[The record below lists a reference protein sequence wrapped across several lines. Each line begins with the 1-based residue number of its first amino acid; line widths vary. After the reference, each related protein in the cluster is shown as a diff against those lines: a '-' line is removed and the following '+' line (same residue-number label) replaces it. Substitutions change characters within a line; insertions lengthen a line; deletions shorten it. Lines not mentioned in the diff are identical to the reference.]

1 MLKGAVVMGKSRLT
15 CSLLAFLAV
24 AWSAAS
30 ASIAIAREA
39 RVEAAEAVVQGQ
51 WSRAAEQARIWAADQ
66 GDPAAYQIMAY
77 GHVWASRYADLAE
90 SLERLTQADSSRE
103 LCDWT
108 GRLVEGNPANANCL
122 VLHADALMRS
132 GSTGEAV
139 EALEPAVRGGSAL
152 AANLR
157 GMLRCLESDYGKAV
171 LDLNQAAAGRADWP
185 EPYVNRGIARICLG
199 DIDGAIADLDRAL
212 SLEERIPL
220 AYNARA
226 AAHFLAGNQEQGEQ
240 DLARALELSPGTTW
254 LSGNRQLLA
263 RRGPVLPMLGK
274 RAGVLAAKYDVVID
288 IPGVNTQG
296 SQRPGLWAPHLS
308 GEGAIAFNIRHE
320 GSGLWPGHQ
329 TPEDNVIELPKAF
342 DRATVQQRMGP
353 VWDAVRSGK
362 PVYLKLDQNLG
373 AAGYLLGKPG
383 EIDYAA
389 NVADTIID
397 NVKTMRPSASIAE
410 NVHSAGTTVLHKQQ
424 NLGRVDYALV
434 GSDRHSVG
442 AVDNL
447 VRSHPNTF
455 FDIVGGDWD
464 LPDWG
469 ARFFTPQT
477 DNARA
482 IIYKP
487 VENPFK
493 VHSKLAHPETFGT
506 FEVRTHDGSYRVD
519 DTLNNIRESPVRRPM
534 LAPPPDD
541 GLTGPLGF
549 HNSPLTGSDR
559 QGVYLGFD
567 DSNLEIVLEGQS
579 GSSTLVCGASCPPV
593 THRARDR
600 RDSELLVLPFAL
612 LG

>member
-1 MLKGAVVMGKSRLT
+1 MGKSRLM

-24 AWSAAS
+24 AWSAAP
-30 ASIAIAREA
+30 ASIALAREA

-77 GHVWASRYADLAE
+77 AHVWASQYADVTQD
-90 SLERLTQADSSRE
+90 LERLAQSDSSGE

-132 GSTGEAV
+132 GDTGKAV
-139 EALEPAVRGGSAL
+139 EALGPAVQAGSPL

-157 GMLRCLESDYGKAV
+157 GMLRCLEGDYGEAV
-171 LDLNQAAAGRADWP
+171 GDLNQAAAGRADWP
-185 EPYVNRGIARICLG
+185 EPYVNRGIARICLS

-212 SLEERIPL
+212 NLEERIPL

-226 AAHFLAGNQEQGEQ
+226 AAHFLAGDQEKGQQ
-240 DLARALELSPGTTW
+240 DLARAAELSPGTTW
-254 LSGNRQLLA
+254 LSDNGQLLA
-263 RRGPVLPMLGK
+263 RRGPALPMLGK

-296 SQRPGLWAPHLS
+296 SERPGLWAPHLS
-308 GEGAIAFNIRHE
+308 GDGAIAFNIRHE

-329 TPEDNVIELPKAF
+329 TPEDNVIELPKTF
-342 DRATVQQRMGP
+342 DRGVVEQRMGP
-353 VWDAVRSGK
+353 VWDAVGSGK
-362 PVYLKLDQNLG
+362 PVYIKIDQNLRDT
-373 AAGYLLGKPG
+373 GYLLGKDT
-383 EIDYAA
+383 EINYTA

-397 NVKTMRPSASIAE
+397 NVKTMRPQASIAE
-410 NVHSAGTTVLHKQQ
+410 NVHSAGTTVLHSQQ
-424 NLGRVDYALV
+424 NLGLVDYALV
-434 GSDRHSVG
+434 ASDRHSVG

-455 FDIVGGDWD
+455 FDIVAGDWD

-487 VENPFK
+487 VGNPLQ

-506 FEVRTHDGSYRVD
+506 FEVRTNDGSYRVD

-534 LAPPPDD
+534 LVPPPDD

-549 HNSPLTGSDR
+549 RDSPLTGSDR

-593 THRARDR
+593 THRAGDR
-600 RDSELLVLPFAL
+600 RNSGLLVLPFAL